1 MLNIG
6 IKFSYVKKKKTT
18 EKIFFTDLLKLNL
31 IAQKHLL
38 VSWRGWS
45 Q

>member
-6 IKFSYVKKKKTT
+6 IKFSYIKKKTT

>member
-1 MLNIG
+1 MFNIG
-6 IKFSYVKKKKTT
+6 IKFSYIKKKKKTT
-18 EKIFFTDLLKLNL
+18 EKIFTDLLKLNL
-31 IAQKHLL
+31 IEQKHLL